1 MIEVGQIIVA
11 IGPRLYEVL
20 KGKDCAKCAFQSEVR
35 EPCWCYCADF
45 YSVTG
50 GAHFKELDAV
60 RSHNVLKFLEAQ
72 SQQERGKI
80 LRVSASLRET
90 KPTTEGGSKCG

>member
-1 MIEVGQIIVA
+1 MFEVGQIIVA

-20 KGKDCAKCAFQSEVR
+20 KGKDCDKCAFHSTFS

-45 YSVTG
+45 YAGTG

-60 RSHNVLKFLEAQ
+60 RSRNVLNFLEDQ

-80 LRVSASLRET
+80 LRVAAR
-90 KPTTEGGSKCG
+90 